1 MAEPTSTAAGVTLTV
16 FLTALLG
23 PFFGPYAVI
32 VMCAL
37 LGAMWPLSVMPSTTR
52 VSGAFFLL
60 RIVSTAVVLTTSAAW
75 YLETSYSFPAVHGM
89 AVVAF
94 FIGALGNGWGP
105 VLSALR
111 QGIAAAAKGIGGAA
125 ASVSDKE
132 QR

>member
-1 MAEPTSTAAGVTLTV
+1 MPEPTTTAGGITLTV

-37 LGAMWPLSVMPSTTR
+37 LGAMWPLSVMPNTTR
-52 VSGAFFLL
+52 MSGAFFLL

-75 YLETSYSFPAVHGM
+75 YLETKHGFPAVHGM

-94 FIGALGNGWGP
+94 LIGALGNGWRS
-105 VLSALR
+105 VLAALR
-111 QGIAAAAKGIGGAA
+111 QGLAAVARGIGGVAA
-125 ASVSDKE
+125 DKE

>member
-1 MAEPTSTAAGVTLTV
+1 MAEPTTTAGGVTLTV

-37 LGAMWPLSVMPSTTR
+37 LGAMWPLSVMPNTTR
-52 VSGAFFLL
+52 VSGAFFLA
-60 RIVSTAVVLTTSAAW
+60 RIVSAAVVLTTSAAW
-75 YLETSYSFPAVHGM
+75 YLETKHGFPAIHGM
-89 AVVAF
+89 AVIAF

-111 QGIAAAAKGIGGAA
+111 QGLAAVARGIGGA
-125 ASVSDKE
+125 SGKE
-132 QR
+132 PQ

>member
-75 YLETSYSFPAVHGM
+75 YLEKTYEFPAVHGM

-111 QGIAAAAKGIGGAA
+111 QGLAALAKGIGGAV
-125 ASVSDKE
+125 ASSDKE

>member
-37 LGAMWPLSVMPSTTR
+37 LGAMWPLSVMPNTTR

-60 RIVSTAVVLTTSAAW
+60 RIVSAAVVLTTSAAW
-75 YLETSYSFPAVHGM
+75 YLEKTYELPAVHGM

-111 QGIAAAAKGIGGAA
+111 QGLAALAKGIGGAV
-125 ASVSDKE
+125 ASSDKE